1 MTIENNNLDFV
12 HHLAINVA
20 DIERSINWYQKS
32 FNCKVVYQDK
42 TQAVLEFANVR
53 LVLVLPS
60 LEPVH
65 LGFTRKDAKTLGTL
79 RERAMGINSTFIS
92 DPTGNVVEIIEG

>member
-1 MTIENNNLDFV
+1 MTEENDKLDSI
-12 HHLAINVA
+12 HHLALNVA
-20 DIERSINWYQKS
+20 DIERSINWYQTS
-32 FNCKVVYQDK
+32 FKCKVIYQDK

-53 LVLVLPS
+53 LALVLPS

-65 LGFTRKDAKTLGTL
+65 ISFARKDAKTLGTL

-92 DPTGNVVEIIEG
+92 DPTGNVVEIVEG